1 MRALA
6 PAPAAGSPATG
17 TPGAGPAAPRLATAA
32 ELEDWDARTVHVP
45 GGHVYQ
51 SRTWAIQR
59 ERLGWQPLHVM
70 VDAAHPV
77 LVLIRTVPLI
87 GGASAYIPRGPVAD
101 PAAAGAPA
109 AARVAALTTFLAGR
123 GIDVVATDAEV
134 PAEDAAYIA
143 GLREAGFHPIPE
155 IQPSRHRISLDLGA
169 GADED
174 AIRSGLTKSTR
185 QRVAAAER
193 DGIRV
198 RRWDAAGWDGDAP
211 LIDRPAEPPDAAL
224 GGFATLLEG
233 TGERRGFR
241 FGPREVFIDWWRA
254 GLAAGLVVYLEAC
267 DPADPAR
274 TLGGLLLYR
283 HGERL
288 STVHSADAP
297 GVRDT
302 HPGVMHLLRWR
313 AIQLAIREG
322 RQEMDLGGVD
332 VGPDHAEPG
341 PGDPMAGLYEHKRS
355 FGARWIP
362 MAGAHE
368 RVIRPRRYALGRV
381 ATRVARVV
389 GGLGRKG
396 RRA

>member
-1 MRALA
+1 VTDSSA
-6 PAPAAGSPATG
+6 AAGGAPTG
-17 TPGAGPAAPRLATAA
+17 SSAAGAVAPRLATAA
-32 ELEDWDARTVHVP
+32 ELDDWDARTVHVP

-51 SRTWAIQR
+51 SRTWAMQR

-70 VDAAHPV
+70 VDADHPALV
-77 LVLIRTVPLI
+77 LVRSVPLI

-101 PAAAGAPA
+101 PAAAGPAA

-134 PAEDAAYIA
+134 PAEDAAYAA
-143 GLREAGFHPIPE
+143 GLRDAGFHPIPE
-155 IQPSRHRISLDLGA
+155 IQPSRHRISLDLPVGT
-169 GADED
+169 DED
-174 AIRSGLTKSTR
+174 AARSGLTKSTR

-193 DGIRV
+193 DGILV
-198 RRWDAAGWDGDAP
+198 RRWDVAGWDGDAP
-211 LIDRPAEPPDAAL
+211 LFDRTPEPPDVAL

-233 TGERRGFR
+233 TGQRRGFR

-254 GLAAGLVVYLEAC
+254 GHAAGLVVFLEAR

-274 TLGGLLLYR
+274 SLGGLLLYR
-283 HGERL
+283 HGDRL

-322 RQEMDLGGVD
+322 RREMDLGGVD

-341 PGDPMAGLYEHKRS
+341 QGDPMAGLYEHKRS
-355 FGARWIP
+355 FGARWVA
-362 MAGAHE
+362 MTGAHE
-368 RVIRPRRYALGRV
+368 RVIRPRRYAVGRV
-381 ATRVARVV
+381 ATRVARVIGRV
-389 GGLGRKG
+389 LPGGRPS
-396 RRA
+396 